1 MSLLI
6 MFPTHKVSDQHL
18 QHECQQPAAIAHHWH
33 HQLPPVG
40 IEEWSD
46 NLLNIRAKL
55 YKESSSWISNAFLKA
70 KGRLK

>member
-1 MSLLI
+1 
-6 MFPTHKVSDQHL
+6 
-18 QHECQQPAAIAHHWH
+18 
-33 HQLPPVG
+33 VG